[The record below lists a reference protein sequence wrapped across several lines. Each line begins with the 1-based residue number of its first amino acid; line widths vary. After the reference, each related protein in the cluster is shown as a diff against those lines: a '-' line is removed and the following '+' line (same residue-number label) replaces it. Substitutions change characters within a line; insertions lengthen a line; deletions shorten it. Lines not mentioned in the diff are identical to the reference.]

1 MNFFVIILSVSV
13 ALLVAYLEYDAKEEI
28 KRIKEREKKSK

>member
-13 ALLVAYLEYDAKEEI
+13 ALLVSYLEYDAKEEI